1 MAGPPKSPRRK
12 LGLAAVAAICAL
24 VVVGMVGV
32 AYASVP
38 LYRAFCQ
45 ATGFNGTPRRVE
57 TGPGG
62 AAGTR
67 TVQVRFDT
75 NTRDLPWTFTPDQTT
90 QQTTVGRTSM
100 AYFSVTNNGDTP
112 LTGRASYNI
121 APESAAT
128 YFLKLQCFCF
138 SDQTIPA
145 HTTEHFPVVYYV
157 DKKFASDPDTSA
169 LQELT
174 LSYTFYPAPDAKT
187 VAWAANGADGA
198 KKG

>member
-1 MAGPPKSPRRK
+1 MAKAPKPVDKLRRK
-12 LGLAAVAAICAL
+12 IGLPAVAAICAA
-24 VVVGMVGV
+24 VGIGMVGV

-45 ATGFNGTPRRVE
+45 ATGFNGAPRRVE
-57 TGPGG
+57 AVPEG

-67 TVQVRFDT
+67 TLQVRFDT
-75 NTRDLPWTFTPDQTT
+75 NTRNLPWTFTPDQTT
-90 QQTTVGRTSM
+90 QQVTVGRTSM
-100 AYFSVTNNGDTP
+100 AYFTVTNNGDTP
-112 LTGRASYNI
+112 LTGRASYNV

-138 SDQTIPA
+138 SDQTIPP
-145 HTTEHFPVVYYV
+145 HTTEHFPVIYYV
-157 DKKFASDPDTSA
+157 DKKFAADPDTSP

-174 LSYTFYPAPDAKT
+174 LSYTFYPAPDAKD
-187 VAWAANGADGA
+187 ANAQAGT

>member
-1 MAGPPKSPRRK
+1 MDKLPKFS
-12 LGLAAVAAICAL
+12 LGAVAALCVAIGL
-24 VVVGMVGV
+24 GMVGM
-32 AYASVP
+32 AYAAVP
-38 LYRAFCQ
+38 FYRAFCQ

-57 TGPGG
+57 TGPQG

-67 TVQVRFDT
+67 TVSVRFDT

-90 QQTTVGRTSM
+90 QTTTVGRTSM
-100 AYFSVTNNGDTP
+100 AYFTVTNNGDRP
-112 LTGRASYNI
+112 LIGRASYNV

-138 SDQTIPA
+138 SDQTIAA

-157 DKKFASDPDTSA
+157 DKKFASDPDTSP

-174 LSYTFYPAPDAKT
+174 LSYTFYPAP
-187 VAWAANGADGA
+187 

>member
-1 MAGPPKSPRRK
+1 M
-12 LGLAAVAAICAL
+12 AAICAL

-57 TGPGG
+57 TGPTPEAGG
-62 AAGTR
+62 AAR
-67 TVQVRFDT
+67 ARQVQVRFDT

-90 QQTTVGRTSM
+90 QVATVGRTSM
-100 AYFSVTNNGDTP
+100 AYFTVTNNGDAP
-112 LTGRASYNI
+112 ITGRAAYNI

-145 HTTEHFPVVYYV
+145 HTTEHFPVIYYV
-157 DKKFASDPDTSA
+157 DKKFATDPDTSP

-174 LSYTFYPAPDAKT
+174 LSYTFYPAPQKS
-187 VAWAANGADGA
+187 
-198 KKG
+198 

>member
-1 MAGPPKSPRRK
+1 MPKPPKLTLPA
-12 LGLAAVAAICAL
+12 LAALCA
-24 VVVGMVGV
+24 VIGIAMVGV
-32 AYASVP
+32 AYAAVP
-38 LYRAFCQ
+38 FYRAFCQ
-45 ATGFNGTPRRVE
+45 ATGFDGTPRRAE
-57 TGPGG
+57 AGPQGP
-62 AAGTR
+62 ASTR
-67 TVQVRFDT
+67 IVQVRFDT

-100 AYFSVTNNGDTP
+100 AYFTVTNTSDRP
-112 LTGRASYNI
+112 LTGRASYNV

-157 DKKFASDPDTSA
+157 DKKFASDPDTSP

-174 LSYTFYPAPDAKT
+174 LSYTFYPAPDAKG
-187 VAWAANGADGA
+187 ANAKAGA
-198 KKG
+198 